1 MRKKPLPP
9 LAHVVD
15 PEESALFRNAVRDAV
30 PLPEPDRVSPTEP
43 IPQPFPVQS
52 LINEYDGLFEPLH
65 DEPLSWEDSL
75 ESGEA
80 LSFLRDGLSR
90 QILKKLRHGHWAVQ
104 ACVDL
109 HGMTRD
115 EARNALGAFL
125 ATAKSRGYRCVRIIH
140 GKGLGSKNREPVL
153 KAKIKTWLARYEDV
167 LAYCQAPDRD
177 GGAGA
182 TLMLLRA

>member
-125 ATAKSRGYRCVRIIH
+125 ATAKAEATVACALFMARDSAPKTASPSSRQ
-140 GKGLGSKNREPVL
+140 K
-153 KAKIKTWLARYEDV
+153 
-167 LAYCQAPDRD
+167 
-177 GGAGA
+177 
-182 TLMLLRA
+182 

>member
-1 MRKKPLPP
+1 MRKKTLAPF
-9 LAHVVD
+9 AHVVD
-15 PEESALFRNAVRDAV
+15 PEESTLFRNAVRDAV
-30 PLPEPDRVSPTEP
+30 RLPEPDRVSPTEP
-43 IPQPFPVQS
+43 IPPPFPAQS
-52 LINEYDGLFEPLH
+52 PINEYDGLFGPLH
-65 DEPLSWEDSL
+65 DEPPSWEDSL

-90 QILKKLRHGHWAVQ
+90 QILKKLRRGHWGVQ

-125 ATAKSRGYRCVRIIH
+125 ATAKSRDYRCVRVIH

-153 KAKIKTWLARYEDV
+153 KAKIKIWLARYEDV